1 MKRFKPLALSLS
13 LLCLYQVTAPAQAST
28 ADPRGVDVGLSS
40 GLDMMLL
47 NSSLLRNGDNVWER
61 AREGFQMTE
70 VNSELIRR
78 QERYYA
84 ARPEYFKRTLDRSRK
99 YLFFIMN
106 EVERRGMPT
115 ELAFLPMVESAFN
128 PSAMSPVGASGLW
141 QFMPSTGRQYGLE
154 QTWWYDGRRDVTDA
168 TRAALDYL
176 QNLYGMFGDW
186 SLALAAYNWGEGNLS
201 RAIARVRARG
211 EEPTYENINMPA
223 ETRNYVPKLL
233 AVRNMLADPAKFGLK
248 LERFQNKP
256 YFVAVTTGK
265 HMDID
270 IAAKLADMS
279 VSEFKELN
287 PGFNLPVYAYKN
299 GRQMLLPANRLEKF
313 EHNLAKWGDKPL
325 MTWQVYTPS
334 SGENVTDV
342 AASYGMSASELRS
355 VNRLSSYT
363 LTAGR
368 PILVAMKGNTNN
380 SAPLIDRDDGSTTAP
395 IMIAKADPAPAT
407 PQTAPA
413 LITAELK
420 QPQTPTSLAAA
431 PTVKVAEV
439 KRIEPVKTAPTS
451 PATAVAM
458 AAPTPAAAP
467 APTPVIAA
475 ATTAAQPAVAI
486 AQATPAAPASDIV
499 KVADVKPAASQ
510 ATNTSSAI
518 APQLALATPG
528 AKASAPL
535 SVSAATEALA
545 LADNA
550 AISTPA
556 PTRATVVADA
566 TPVVSTTGR
575 HTVAS
580 GDTLYNISRR
590 YNMSVADLKSLN
602 GLSEDNVKLG
612 QVLSVDKSNLATP
625 TLLAQGDDST
635 RSKQSQ
641 NKASGEYVAQKG
653 DTLYSIARKFGV
665 DHQDIKRW
673 NSVSM
678 VNRLQPGQIV
688 KIQGL

>member
-13 LLCLYQVTAPAQAST
+13 LLCLYQITAPAQAST
-28 ADPRGVDVGLSS
+28 ADSRGVDIGLSS

-84 ARPEYFKRTLDRSRK
+84 SRPEYFKRTLDRSRK

-128 PSAMSPVGASGLW
+128 PTAMSSVGASGLW

-233 AVRNMLADPAKFGLK
+233 AVRNLLADPAKFGLK

-325 MTWQVYTPS
+325 MTWQVYTPGGNES
-334 SGENVTDV
+334 VADV
-342 AASYGMSASELRS
+342 AANYGMSASELRS
-355 VNRLSSYT
+355 VNRLAGYT

-380 SAPLIDRDDGSTTAP
+380 GAPLIDRDDGTTTAP
-395 IMIAKADPAPAT
+395 LMIAKADPAPAIS
-407 PQTAPA
+407 PA
-413 LITAELK
+413 VITASLK
-420 QPQTPTSLAAA
+420 QPQTPATITTTPA
-431 PTVKVAEV
+431 VKVAEV
-439 KRIEPVKTAPTS
+439 KNVESAKAVPSV
-451 PATAVAM
+451 PATAVAV
-458 AAPTPAAAP
+458 AAAAP
-467 APTPVIAA
+467 APASTPAVAPTIATAAMA
-475 ATTAAQPAVAI
+475 ATQPAVA
-486 AQATPAAPASDIV
+486 QAAPTSTPT
-499 KVADVKPAASQ
+499 KVADVNPAANQ
-510 ATNTSSAI
+510 VANTPSAV
-518 APQLALATPG
+518 APQLALATP
-528 AKASAPL
+528 ATTTSAPL
-535 SVSAATEALA
+535 NVSAATEALA
-545 LADNA
+545 LADDA
-550 AISTPA
+550 AVSSPA
-556 PTRATVVADA
+556 PARTIAVADA
-566 TPVVSTTGR
+566 APVVSTTG
-575 HTVAS
+575 HHIVAS

-602 GLSEDNVKLG
+602 GLTDDYVKLG

-625 TLLAQGDDST
+625 TLLVQGNDTS
-635 RSKQSQ
+635 RSKQGLS
-641 NKASGEYVAQKG
+641 KVSGEYVAQKG

-665 DHQDIKRW
+665 AHQDIKRW
-673 NSVSM
+673 NRVSM
-678 VNRLQPGQIV
+678 ANRLQPGQIV